1 MTGLTSVDAIVTSFL
16 EAKTDPGESFSE
28 EGRLPRPFSEG
39 GGASQERLFT
49 RVASSQST
57 QMPEVH
63 QLCRAKLVTAAGKP
77 TSSSSSLAF
86 LPGKA
91 NSCPSVSGSRYL
103 AENSKSTTMVKY
115 LKKDSDVITEYLG
128 KDSDVITEY
137 LEKESG
143 KITEYLGKDSKP
155 GTTITDEESS
165 SSPSSPF
172 LSAPS
177 SRLFNIFF

>member
-39 GGASQERLFT
+39 GGPCQERLFT

-63 QLCRAKLVTAAGKP
+63 QLGRAKLQDCKTAAGKLGSKP
-77 TSSSSSLAF
+77 ASSSSSLAF

-115 LKKDSDVITEYLG
+115 LEKDSE
-128 KDSDVITEY
+128 
-137 LEKESG
+137 
-143 KITEYLGKDSKP
+143 KP

-177 SRLFNIFF
+177 SRLFLSFHIKFNFHI

>member
-28 EGRLPRPFSEG
+28 AGRLPRPFSEG

-63 QLCRAKLVTAAGKP
+63 QLRRAKLLTAAGNPGSKP
-77 TSSSSSLAF
+77 ASSSSSLAF

-91 NSCPSVSGSRYL
+91 HSCPSVSGSRYL

-115 LKKDSDVITEYLG
+115 LEKDSDAITEYLG
-128 KDSDVITEY
+128 KDS
-137 LEKESG
+137 G
-143 KITEYLGKDSKP
+143 PITEYLGNGSKP

-177 SRLFNIFF
+177 SRLFNIF

>member
-28 EGRLPRPFSEG
+28 AGRLPRPFSEG

-63 QLCRAKLVTAAGKP
+63 QLHRAKLVTAAGKP

-91 NSCPSVSGSRYL
+91 HSCPSVSGSRYL

-115 LKKDSDVITEYLG
+115 LEKDSDAITKYMWKDSDV
-128 KDSDVITEY
+128 
-137 LEKESG
+137 
-143 KITEYLGKDSKP
+143 ITEYLGKDSKP

-177 SRLFNIFF
+177 SRLFNIF

>member
-91 NSCPSVSGSRYL
+91 HSCPSVSGSRYL

-115 LKKDSDVITEYLG
+115 LEKDSDAITKYMWKDSDV
-128 KDSDVITEY
+128 
-137 LEKESG
+137 
-143 KITEYLGKDSKP
+143 ITEYLGKDSKP

-177 SRLFNIFF
+177 SRLFNIF